1 MRLRLHRTQRQ
12 WLVLILCISLL
23 LPISLATLLAFIGK
37 AAGCQM
43 VGETADLCQ
52 VAGLNLGQSI
62 KFLVDWT
69 WAFPTLSLVQVPF
82 VGIAV
87 LIGLLILIHKSF
99 QGWSRALIGFLC
111 VWYLGFG
118 PPTVGILFVA
128 YFASQGQ
135 CSINEGGVGACYL
148 FGLDMGTTFHTAASL
163 PWLIFILLPVCGLT
177 SLIYAGIALANLNQ
191 RPQSSHP
198 K

>member
-1 MRLRLHRTQRQ
+1 VKPLTFARLLVSTWVKVSNSCGLDLGISNPEPGSSAFCGHCRSHWPVNPHPQKLSRL
-12 WLVLILCISLL
+12 VS
-23 LPISLATLLAFIGK
+23 
-37 AAGCQM
+37 
-43 VGETADLCQ
+43 
-52 VAGLNLGQSI
+52 
-62 KFLVDWT
+62 
-69 WAFPTLSLVQVPF
+69 
-82 VGIAV
+82 
-87 LIGLLILIHKSF
+87 
-99 QGWSRALIGFLC
+99 ALIGFLC